1 MGQAYSLSR
10 FVLRT
15 CTPKKVKNALMVL
28 GVDTAAVVGD
38 LENRKSQFGPAPDG
52 DVAGNPRLEIFERVI
67 DQVRE
72 NLLQREAIAGDLGQ
86 RLDANLGLCLRSL
99 VRNGRD
105 NGLDQFASVDPH

>member
-15 CTPKKVKNALMVL
+15 CTPKKVKNALMVP
-28 GVDTAAVVGD
+28 GIDTAAVVGD
-38 LENRKSQFGPAPDG
+38 LENRKAQFGAAPDG

-72 NLLQREAIAGDLGQ
+72 NLLQRQAIAGDLRQ
-86 RLDANLGLCLRSL
+86 RLDANPGLRLGSL
-99 VRNGRD
+99 VRHGRD
-105 NGLDQFASVDPH
+105 DGLDQFARVDP